1 MTDFPTEKK
10 IILFDGVCNLCN
22 NAVQTVIKYDTKNQ
36 YVFTS
41 LQSETGKQILQHL
54 KIDTEK
60 VDSIILYNP
69 SIAYYI
75 KSSAAIKIMNSFSG
89 EFRTLTGELTTSVS
103 GWTRSSKWVAVIY
116 DMSKGGSCRIR
127 TTSTDA
133 RSIHSFFISLEKLSI
148 SFRSMLIKPF
158 LE

>member
-22 NAVQTVIKYDTKNQ
+22 TAVQTVIKYDTKNQ
-36 YVFTS
+36 YVFAS

-89 EFRTLTGELTTSVS
+89 AWKLTHALWIFPTSFRDF
-103 GWTRSSKWVAVIY
+103 IY
-116 DMSKGGSCRIR
+116 DFIAKNRYKWFGKKKECMLPTPNLKSK
-127 TTSTDA
+127 
-133 RSIHSFFISLEKLSI
+133 
-148 SFRSMLIKPF
+148 F
-158 LE
+158 LP

>member
-1 MTDFPTEKK
+1 MTDFPVEKK

-22 NAVQTVIKYDTKNQ
+22 NAVQTVIKYDKKNQ

-60 VDSIILYNP
+60 VDSIILYDP

-89 EFRTLTGELTTSVS
+89 AWKLTHALWIFPTSFRDF
-103 GWTRSSKWVAVIY
+103 IY
-116 DMSKGGSCRIR
+116 DFIAKNRYKWFGKKKECMLPTPNLKSK
-127 TTSTDA
+127 
-133 RSIHSFFISLEKLSI
+133 
-148 SFRSMLIKPF
+148 F
-158 LE
+158 LP